1 MNHLRVWVDRT
12 FRFLCSLKLAVGVM
26 LVLGAGMTVATVLES
41 LYDTATGQF
50 WVYRAG
56 WFSFTLFLLGVNILA
71 VALSRWPWK
80 KRHLPFLLAHLGILM
95 LLFGSWVTQKYG
107 LDGSLRLEEGQASGT
122 VEINEAKLW
131 ILEGADKR
139 TYPVKWTPPHAKF
152 SPIQIPE
159 LGLEIDQFLS
169 FADSDVSFLPT
180 DPKDPEGAPAL
191 KVELAGGP
199 MRIRQEFQLW
209 GGGPGWNQLQAGPAV
224 LKLLSPTESLT
235 QVAASG
241 APAVGS
247 RTSNAGSPAPA
258 STGSALAA
266 KAPRA
271 ELRFQPTA
279 DRTRVKWWAR
289 SSAGEVRQGVIDAKT
304 AQGTVIEPG
313 WKGGVTI
320 TVLDYVSHARSQ
332 VGYRPARIQYGPQAP
347 PSAIHLRVPGGGQ
360 GSEIWLGLGDR
371 AILEHQGRNIGLA
384 YLNRQERLPF
394 GLRLEQFE
402 MNFYPG
408 SRDPKS
414 YQSKVSVVRGQASSP
429 AHIISMNEPLQ
440 EGGITFYQASYE
452 PGEPRPTVSILSV
465 NRDPGRELKYWGSL
479 LIVLGSIWLFWNKTQ
494 QARAKQLR
502 PRAEVST

>member
-56 WFSFTLFLLGVNILA
+56 WFSFTLFLLGVNILS

-152 SPIQIPE
+152 SPIQISE

-169 FADSDVSFLPT
+169 FADSDIAFLPT
-180 DPKDPEGAPAL
+180 DPKDAEGAPAL

-235 QVAASG
+235 IQFPYWGEIFTLRADLAVKSFMHEMGKDEPFVVSPEGYDQMIEGLIKDLEKRGVELKRRHTLTDVVFKEKNKIHLTFAVDALDIEVIAQRVIFALPQVALAKLKFFKHL
-241 APAVGS
+241 PILKYIKMEPLVRIYAVF
-247 RTSNAGSPAPA
+247 P
-258 STGSALAA
+258 TGSDG
-266 KAPRA
+266 KTWFHDIG
-271 ELRFQPTA
+271 RFVTATPIRYFIPVGPTTVMISYT
-279 DRTRVKWWAR
+279 DGDDTLPWSNLEHGTRPIEEETIGVLVTHECQKLFPEKNIPFPTFLKVHPWD
-289 SSAGEVRQGVIDAKT
+289 AGASY
-304 AQGTVIEPG
+304 
-313 WKGGVTI
+313 W
-320 TVLDYVSHARSQ
+320 
-332 VGYRPARIQYGPQAP
+332 
-347 PSAIHLRVPGGGQ
+347 VPGNYDPAAVQKKSLQPFPNMYICGESFCLRQAWMEGAL
-360 GSEIWLGLGDR
+360 ENTEELLR
-371 AILEHQGRNIGLA
+371 IL
-384 YLNRQERLPF
+384 
-394 GLRLEQFE
+394 
-402 MNFYPG
+402 
-408 SRDPKS
+408 
-414 YQSKVSVVRGQASSP
+414 
-429 AHIISMNEPLQ
+429 
-440 EGGITFYQASYE
+440 
-452 PGEPRPTVSILSV
+452 
-465 NRDPGRELKYWGSL
+465 
-479 LIVLGSIWLFWNKTQ
+479 
-494 QARAKQLR
+494 
-502 PRAEVST
+502 